1 VLVTAFVVFVVLVCL
16 LQSRENK
23 KDDVTLMFAGPYK
36 LSATEMASLR
46 MGLNDV
52 MPEDFNGDGEK
63 YAEMVMMQI
72 FSDAQEAEIKATPDD
87 VIPPYRGYI
96 DPYYNDE
103 QVTSFDNL
111 IMAGEY

>member
-1 VLVTAFVVFVVLVCL
+1 
-16 LQSRENK
+16 
-23 KDDVTLMFAGPYK
+23 MFAGPYK

-87 VIPPYRGYI
+87 EIPPYRGQKRARGI
-96 DPYYNDE
+96 KQPNPLSSGTVQGRRQKSEPYR
-103 QVTSFDNL
+103 
-111 IMAGEY
+111 